1 MGKKLNLMGA
11 HEIRVRLG
19 GISRQRA
26 YQLTSRRDFPAPVA
40 ELAMGNVW
48 LAEDVEAWIKERRRP
63 VASDNDD
70 ED

>member
-1 MGKKLNLMGA
+1 MRRKLNLMGA

-26 YQLTSRRDFPAPVA
+26 YQLTSRRDFPTPVA

-48 LAEDVEAWIKERRRP
+48 LAEDVEAWIKERRP
-63 VASDNDD
+63 DD
-70 ED
+70 PRRDEE

>member
-70 ED
+70 EA